1 MAERSPADQS
11 SRDAALVPDRSF
23 IVQAPAGS
31 GKTELL
37 IQRFLRLLAVVE
49 RPEEIIAITF
59 TRKAAGEMRHRIL
72 EALRLGDLDQAPA
85 EAHLRRTWALARDA
99 LARDRRFGWGLA
111 DNPRRLRIETID
123 ALSAWLARQL
133 PLSSRLGAAPVIADD
148 PEPVYRQTAREI
160 LLAAG
165 GGEAHAPHAAALLAH
180 LGGRFPQAESLLIAL
195 LKGRDHWLGKIVGR
209 RHADPAALRILLDT
223 AVRHVV
229 EDELRRIRAALPAAV
244 SEEVVRLGGEAAE
257 REPDKETLAPL
268 AQAMAWPAA
277 EAAELPRWRALA
289 DLLLTQGGTW
299 RKTLNKN
306 SGFPPAAKAAKAR
319 MMELLAEL
327 AASMDAAVLQRIRTL
342 PAPAYDDERWRILEH
357 LLALLPVCAAALEV
371 SFAARG
377 ESDYVGIARA
387 ALDALGP
394 PDAPTDLALALD
406 CHISHLLV
414 DEFQD
419 TSQAQI
425 ELLERLTAGWVPG
438 DGRTLFCV
446 GDPMQSIYRF
456 READVGRFLK
466 AQQGGIGDLPLEPL
480 RLQVNFRSQA
490 ALVEWVSA
498 TFPGIFPRRPDLALG
513 AVPFAPSVPWHA
525 ALPGAPLDCI
535 AVPARDAN
543 AEATAVATTVARLRR
558 EEPGSSIGVL
568 VRSRRHLAHITAAL
582 KAAGVAFSAVEIEPL
597 AEGPAIRD
605 LEALT
610 RALCHR
616 ADRTAWLAL
625 LRAPWCGLQPAD
637 LVAVAGERHD
647 DLWTRMRDPRVRDAL
662 SGDGRRRLERLV
674 TVLEEAL
681 AERGRRPLRRVV
693 EGAWLALGGP
703 ATVERATE
711 LIDARAF
718 LEFIDNRARHGDLD
732 NPPDLSSLLGDLYAA
747 PDTVAGDAVQ
757 LLTIHKAKGLE
768 FDHVVLP
775 GLDRKSG
782 WHEKR
787 LLRWLELVRE
797 EGTDLILA
805 PIEPL
810 GEERD
815 ELHGYLRDLDARRD
829 LLELDRVL
837 YVAATR
843 ARRRLHLVAGIA
855 ADDPESGVP
864 PAPRPGTLL
873 ARLWP
878 ALGETFVAAR
888 AHAEAGV
895 AATRSPAVLRR
906 LAADWSWPAWPP
918 AVSWHAPDA
927 ATATP
932 GVTVEYDWVGRE
944 ARAVGIAVHRLL
956 QVISAEGPDAWPAR
970 RLHATVPLL
979 KSMLREA
986 GLAAADLAV
995 AQDRCM
1001 GALQRTLADPRGRW
1015 LLDPRHGQSASEHKV
1030 SGRLEGRRVDGIVDR
1045 NFVDESG
1052 VMWIVDYKAGRHE
1065 GAELDAFLDR
1075 EQDRYRSQ
1083 LERYAR
1089 LLAPLHPGP
1098 IRLGL
1103 YFPQHAG
1110 WREWAAPGA

>member
-1 MAERSPADQS
+1 MAEWSAVDQP
-11 SRDAALVPDRSF
+11 SRDAALAPDRSF

-37 IQRFLRLLAVVE
+37 IQRFLRLLGIVK
-49 RPEEIIAITF
+49 RPEEVIAITF

-72 EALRLGDLDQAPA
+72 ESLRLGGMDEAPA
-85 EAHLRRTWALARDA
+85 EVHLRRTWALARDA
-99 LARDRRFGWGLA
+99 LARDRELGWGLV

-123 ALSAWLARQL
+123 ALNAWLARQL
-133 PLSSRLGAAPVIADD
+133 PMSSRLGSAPVIADD
-148 PEPVYRQTAREI
+148 PEPVYRRTAREI

-165 GGEAHAPHAAALLAH
+165 GDEAHAPHAAALLAH
-180 LGGRFPQAESLLIAL
+180 LGGRFSQAEALLIAL

-209 RHADPAALRILLDT
+209 RHADPAELRIMLDT

-229 EDELRRIRAALPAAV
+229 EDELRRAREALPAAV
-244 SEEVVRLGGEAAE
+244 REEVVRLGAEATE
-257 REPDKETLAPL
+257 RVPDRAMLAPL
-268 AQAMAWPAA
+268 AQATAWPAA
-277 EAAELPRWRALA
+277 EATELPRWRALA

-306 SGFPPAAKAAKAR
+306 IGFPPAANDAKAR
-319 MMELLAEL
+319 MLRLLGTL
-327 AASMDAAVLQRIRTL
+327 AAGTDAAVLQRVRAL
-342 PAPAYDDERWRILEH
+342 PAPAYDEERWRILEH
-357 LLALLPVCAAALEV
+357 LLALLPICAAALQVE
-371 SFAARG
+371 FAAHG

-406 CHISHLLV
+406 CRISHLLV

-419 TSQAQI
+419 TSQAQV

-490 ALVEWVSA
+490 ALVDWVSA
-498 TFPGIFPRRPDLALG
+498 TFPGIFPARPDLALG

-525 ALPGAPLDCI
+525 ALPGAPVDCI
-535 AVPARDAN
+535 AVPARDAR
-543 AEATAVATTVARLRR
+543 AEAAAVAAIVARLRR
-558 EEPGSSIGVL
+558 REPASSIAVL
-568 VRSRRHLAHITAAL
+568 VRSRRHLAHITPAL

-616 ADRTAWLAL
+616 ADRTAWLAV

-637 LVAVAGERHD
+637 LAAVAGERHE
-647 DLWTRMRDPRVRDAL
+647 DLWTRAQDPRVRDAL
-662 SGDGRRRLERLV
+662 SADGRRRLGQLV
-674 TVLEEAL
+674 TVLAAAL

-693 EGAWLALGGP
+693 EGAWLGLGGP
-703 ATVERATE
+703 ATVERAAE
-711 LIDARAF
+711 LADARAF
-718 LEFIDNRARHGDLD
+718 LEFIDTRARHGDLD
-732 NPPDLSSLLGDLYAA
+732 DPPGLSKLLGELYAA

-775 GLDRKSG
+775 GLDRQSG
-782 WHEKR
+782 RHEKR

-797 EGTDLILA
+797 EGTELVLA
-805 PIEPL
+805 PIESL

-815 ELHGYLRDLDARRD
+815 ELHGYLRELDARRD

-843 ARRRLHLVAGIA
+843 ARRRLHLVAGIGD
-855 ADDPESGVP
+855 DDPDSGAAPVP
-864 PAPRPGTLL
+864 RAGSLL
-873 ARLWP
+873 AGLWP
-878 ALGETFVAAR
+878 ALGDTFIAAR
-888 AHAEAGV
+888 ANVEAGAP
-895 AATRSPAVLRR
+895 AARPRAVLRR
-906 LAADWSWPAWPP
+906 LAADWRLPPWPP
-918 AVSWHAPDA
+918 AVGWQADDAPPA
-927 ATATP
+927 VP
-932 GVTVEYDWVGRE
+932 GATVEYDWVGRE

-956 QVISAEGPDAWPAR
+956 QVISAEGPDAWPAP
-970 RLHATVPLL
+970 RLREAGPLL

-986 GLAAADLAV
+986 GLAATELVV

-1001 GALQRTLADPRGRW
+1001 DALQRTLADPRGRW
-1015 LLDPRHGQSASEHKV
+1015 LLDPGHGQCASEHRV
-1030 SGRLEGRRVDGIVDR
+1030 SGRLDGRQVDGVVDR
-1045 NFVDESG
+1045 SFVAEDG
-1052 VMWIVDYKAGRHE
+1052 VLWIVDYKAGRHE
-1065 GAELDAFLDR
+1065 GGELGAFLDR
-1075 EQDRYRSQ
+1075 EQERYRPQ

-1089 LLAPLHPGP
+1089 LLAPQHPGP
-1098 IRLGL
+1098 TRLGL

-1110 WREWAAPGA
+1110 WREWAAPID